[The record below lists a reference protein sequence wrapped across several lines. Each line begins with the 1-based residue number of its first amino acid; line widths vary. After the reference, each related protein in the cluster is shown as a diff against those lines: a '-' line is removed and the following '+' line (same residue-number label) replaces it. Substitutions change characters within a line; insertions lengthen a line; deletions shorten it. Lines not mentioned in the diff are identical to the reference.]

1 MPLFCPFPAVRNSAT
16 AWAEAH
22 TSAWARSWGLL
33 PTRATRQA
41 FAEAR
46 FAELMGRAYP
56 AAEPALLALIADW
69 NSWTF
74 LVDTQL
80 DHHDLGRAPA
90 QLGQFAAATQA
101 LLGDQP
107 CRPEPGWPPLLHAL
121 ADIVARLRT
130 YGTPAWLAR
139 FRHNVGATLAHCVA
153 EAACRQ
159 GGRLISEEEYL
170 GVRPHTS
177 GVYCFLDLIEL
188 AEGALLPDHVRA
200 HPWLVLLT
208 GLTTESIFLSNDL
221 ASAAKERLQGDG
233 NNLVLIAERE
243 RGMTSAQA
251 AAYVEARHNASV
263 ARFVAALRRPPSID
277 ALTDEL
283 LHRYVSGL
291 KAWMRA
297 NLDWSELTGRYRAPQ
312 YVAGHSLDRPA
323 ARAVGGH
330 TDQQRGLLRAARG
343 QDVAE

>member
-41 FAEAR
+41 FDEAR

-121 ADIVARLRT
+121 ADIVARLRH
-130 YGTPAWLAR
+130 YGPPAWLAR
-139 FRHNVGATLAHCVA
+139 FRHNVGATLTHCVA
-153 EAACRQ
+153 ESAYRQ
-159 GGRLISEEEYL
+159 RGLLVSEEEYL

-188 AEGALLPDHVRA
+188 AEGALLPDQVRA
-200 HPWLVLLT
+200 HPWLALLT
-208 GLTTESIFLSNDL
+208 GLTTEAIFLANDL
-221 ASAAKERLQGDG
+221 ASAAKERLQGDA

-243 RGMTSAQA
+243 RAMTSAQA
-251 AAYVEARHNASV
+251 TAYVTARHNRQV
-263 ARFVAALRRPPSID
+263 ARFIAACEQPPHFDAETRGRID
-277 ALTDEL
+277 
-283 LHRYVSGL
+283 RYVSGL

-297 NLDWSELTGRYRAPQ
+297 NLDWSELTGRYSTPQ
-312 YVAGHSLDRPA
+312 YGAGPSLDRPA

-330 TDQQRGLLRAARG
+330 TDQQHGLLRAARG